1 MIFRN
6 YNDFEIIDLIK
17 QGNEEAFK
25 LMVDKYKFFV
35 AKMIKK
41 FNLQDEYDDMFQE
54 ALMVMHKSIKR
65 FDQSFNKTFM
75 RYFELN
81 LTNRFITIKNK
92 HNKYGKFLSEKLPL
106 LYKETVN
113 ETKGYYF
120 TDKEIYAA
128 LDTLSDLEKQVFQ
141 IKIIEKRTIQ
151 ETAKYFNFP
160 EKKIYNAIDRIKK
173 KIKIHLM

>member
-6 YNDFEIIDLIK
+6 FNDFEIINLIK
-17 QGNEEAFK
+17 QGNEEAFQ

-41 FNLQDEYDDMFQE
+41 FNLQEQYDDMFQE
-54 ALMVMHKSIKR
+54 ALMILYKSIMR

-75 RYFELN
+75 RYFEMN

-92 HNKYGKFLSEKLPL
+92 HNRYGKFLSEKLPT
-106 LYKETVN
+106 LYQETIH
-113 ETKGYYF
+113 ETKHYYISD
-120 TDKEIYAA
+120 TEIRKA

-141 IKIIEKRTIQ
+141 LKIIEKRSIQ
-151 ETAKYFNFP
+151 ETADYLEFSQ
-160 EKKIYNAIDRIKK
+160 KKIYNALDRIKK

>member
-41 FNLQDEYDDMFQE
+41 FNLQNEYDDMFQE

-106 LYKETVN
+106 LYKETIN
-113 ETKGYYF
+113 ESKGYYI
-120 TDKEIYAA
+120 TDKEIYTA
-128 LDTLSDLEKQVFQ
+128 LNTLSDLEKQVFQ

-151 ETAKYFNFP
+151 ETAKYLNFP

>member
-6 YNDFEIIDLIK
+6 YNDFEIINLIK
-17 QGNEEAFK
+17 QGNEEAFQ

-41 FNLQDEYDDMFQE
+41 FNLQEQYDDIFQE
-54 ALMVMHKSIKR
+54 ALMILYKSIIR

-75 RYFELN
+75 RYFEMN

-92 HNKYGKFLSEKLPL
+92 HNRYGKFLSEKLPT
-106 LYKETVN
+106 LYQETIH
-113 ETKGYYF
+113 ETKHYYIS
-120 TDKEIYAA
+120 DAEIHKA
-128 LDTLSDLEKQVFQ
+128 LDTLSELEKQVFQ
-141 IKIIEKRTIQ
+141 LKIIEKRSIQ
-151 ETAKYFNFP
+151 ETAEYLEFP
-160 EKKIYNAIDRIKK
+160 QKKIYNALDRIKK